1 MMADRSSAPFRM
13 TPVVFHVLL
22 ALAEGDSHAYQIMKD
37 IPVRTNGT
45 LEVGPGSLHFTL
57 GRLLD
62 AGMVEESDER
72 PAPSEDDARR
82 KYYRLTEH
90 GRGILRSEASLLAD
104 IVDYA
109 SEQGL
114 VGETGGGT

>member
-1 MMADRSSAPFRM
+1 MTDRESAPFRM

-37 IPVRTNGT
+37 IPARTDGT

-57 GRLLD
+57 GKLLD
-62 AGMVEESDER
+62 AGMVKESNER
-72 PAPSEDDARR
+72 PDPAQDDARR

-90 GRGILRSEASLLAD
+90 GRDILRSEASLLAD

-114 VGETGGGT
+114 VGGTGGGG